1 MPDAIPSPPLSPEEE
16 IVPVEKPATRLL
28 FIDNIRWT
36 MIILVVSMHAADT
49 YSPLGN
55 WYFVDRK
62 PLATGSLLFFA
73 AWQTYLQ
80 SFFMGLFFFI
90 AGFFVPRSFDRKG
103 PAQFLRD
110 RAFRLGL
117 PVLFYMFLLG
127 PITEYFVAQSWTSTR
142 PTSFANEW
150 LKHIRDGQ
158 FLQENGPLWFCLALL
173 IFSVGYAIWRSSNT
187 VRSQLASAR
196 QGMVPGTVALIGF
209 GLIMAVLTFLVR
221 AAHPGSPFN
230 LPLRDFA
237 QYILLFS
244 VGILAFR
251 RNWLPELSYASGMRW
266 LTVALSFGFAA
277 WLTLL
282 LAGGALRGKAS
293 TFSGGWHW
301 QSAAFASWESLTCV
315 ALCYG
320 LLVLFRDKC
329 NKQGPLA
336 RFLSQNAFSVYVF
349 HPPILIVAARLL
361 HGLMWQPVLNFL
373 VLTSIAVGA
382 SFVLSAAVFRRV
394 PLLRRIL

>member
-1 MPDAIPSPPLSPEEE
+1 
-16 IVPVEKPATRLL
+16 
-28 FIDNIRWT
+28 
-36 MIILVVSMHAADT
+36 
-49 YSPLGN
+49 
-55 WYFVDRK
+55 
-62 PLATGSLLFFA
+62 
-73 AWQTYLQ
+73 
-80 SFFMGLFFFI
+80 
-90 AGFFVPRSFDRKG
+90 
-103 PAQFLRD
+103 
-110 RAFRLGL
+110 
-117 PVLFYMFLLG
+117 
-127 PITEYFVAQSWTSTR
+127 
-142 PTSFANEW
+142 
-150 LKHIRDGQ
+150 
-158 FLQENGPLWFCLALL
+158 
-173 IFSVGYAIWRSSNT
+173 
-187 VRSQLASAR
+187 
-196 QGMVPGTVALIGF
+196 MVPGTVALIGF

-361 HGLMWQPVLNFL
+361 HGLMWQPVLKFL
-373 VLTSIAVGA
+373 VLTSIAVGG

-394 PLLRRIL
+394 PLLHRIL